1 MVINLKLI
9 LKFCEN
15 SLKQCDRNDSC
26 RAKKYLL
33 YKNIVAQY
41 ILKTSL
47 NLSVWYVTH
56 RIRIFQ
62 IKAISIHQINYRP
75 YMSVSF
81 FKSYNLRKEE
91 ANGLDFLE
99 KK

>member
-1 MVINLKLI
+1 M
-9 LKFCEN
+9 
-15 SLKQCDRNDSC
+15 
-26 RAKKYLL
+26 
-33 YKNIVAQY
+33 KN
-41 ILKTSL
+41 
-47 NLSVWYVTH
+47 
-56 RIRIFQ
+56 IFQ